1 MVHVRSFAVVR
12 ARLARFS
19 LDMPLLAV
27 LLVALGMRLLLWNH
41 LPRAGW
47 VSDEGEYFSAATWLA
62 QGRGFSW
69 YQQYLW
75 TRAPL
80 YPLFLAVHLRL
91 FGDNLAPIYV
101 SQTIL
106 SLVNVALVYA
116 LARRLTPASRVVP
129 AIAALLM
136 AVYLPFAMYPQV
148 LLSETLFLTL
158 LLGGFWALVCW
169 TNDERK
175 EQAQSA
181 ERKNGEL
188 GNLRELAGTLSSRHL
203 VILSG
208 LLFGLATLTRSLTLA
223 FLPIVA
229 LWIMVRTK
237 NKEQGTKTLR
247 YRVLCSLLF
256 VLCFLGTILPWTLYN
271 SRLYGGLIVVDT
283 SGAFNLLL
291 GARTAFDGK
300 RADAPTRDFVLGL
313 FPDTRPSAPPENN
326 ACAPY
331 PGVLPSQAARQAA
344 MTREGL
350 CLIVARP
357 LAFAEK
363 SLGEFV
369 DLFQINYGGDE
380 RFTDDFALGRLPRW
394 YTVALFLL
402 DDTLFVLTL
411 PLAVV
416 GWALARRR
424 TMDDGRWTMDAPLP
438 AHRVTLS
445 PCHLVTLSGWWWL
458 YNLAVAP
465 LLFAIN
471 RFRLPLLPFVFIFA
485 AYALVALWH
494 GGWRQLLARGGRMW
508 SVVAVVLLLLAATP
522 YAYLEPRAP
531 DAPSRWASYLGPYPS
546 SLADSVLA
554 WQRRPAYL
562 ATRQLQTA
570 LHAGDAATARSI
582 IASGDVLSYTL
593 RFAQP
598 LLLGAEGRYDAGLAA
613 LPPLE
618 TIIASKNWQ
627 AALVYADLLRS
638 KGDSQQ
644 ARALFTQT
652 FIDNVSPVQW
662 AWDWLH
668 PAPTTSIDIAG
679 NLDYGYI
686 EGCYF
691 GEGDQ
696 SIKPAANFRW
706 CTDGMRLRF
715 PAAGTGAPQTLAL
728 RVDGRAWQGYAA
740 TPPTVR
746 VLLGGKEVDSF
757 AQTFDVAEHAVQLP
771 ATPVGQDVIVTLRMP
786 TFVPGA
792 DRYLARQGSGV
803 GQVQRLGVR
812 LDWAELR

>member
-1 MVHVRSFAVVR
+1 MVHVRSFSIVR
-12 ARLARFS
+12 SRLARLS
-19 LDMPLLAV
+19 LDVPLLVV
-27 LLVALGMRLLLWNH
+27 LLVGLALRLLLWNH
-41 LPRAGW
+41 LPRVGW
-47 VSDEGEYFSAATWLA
+47 ISDEGEYFSAATWLA

-116 LARRLTPASRVVP
+116 LARRLTPTSRVVP
-129 AIAALLM
+129 TIAAVLM
-136 AVYLPFAMYPQV
+136 AVYLPFATYTQV

-158 LLGGFWALVCW
+158 LLGGFLALVRW
-169 TNDERK
+169 RMEDGRY
-175 EQAQSA
+175 SW
-181 ERKNGEL
+181 L
-188 GNLRELAGTLSSRHL
+188 LVAG
-203 VILSG
+203 V
-208 LLFGLATLTRSLTLA
+208 LFGLATLTRSLTLL
-223 FLPIVA
+223 FIPFVA
-229 LWIMVRTK
+229 LWLFVRTK
-237 NKEQGTKTLR
+237 NIEQGTKDFR
-247 YRVLCSLLF
+247 YRILCSLLF
-256 VLCFLGTILPWTLYN
+256 ILYSFGTIAPWTIYN

-313 FPDTRPSAPPENN
+313 FPDMKPSAPPENS

-331 PGVLPSQAARQAA
+331 PGVLQSQAARQSA

-350 CLIVARP
+350 CLLAAKP

-394 YTVALFLL
+394 YTAALFVL

-411 PLAVV
+411 PLAVM
-416 GWALARRR
+416 GWALAK
-424 TMDDGRWTMDAPLP
+424 GRSKDSI
-438 AHRVTLS
+438 VS
-445 PCHLVTLSGWWWL
+445 LSGWWWL

-465 LLFAIN
+465 LLFVIN
-471 RFRLPLLPFVFIFA
+471 RFRLPLLPFAFIFA

-494 GGWRQLLARGGRMW
+494 GGFRLLKNRGMLAW
-508 SVVAVVLLLLAATP
+508 NVVAVVLFLVAATP

-546 SLADSVLA
+546 SLADTLLA

-562 ATRQLQTA
+562 TTERLQSA
-570 LHAGDAATARSI
+570 LHAGDVTTARSI
-582 IASGDVLSYTL
+582 MTSGDVLSYTL
-593 RFAQP
+593 EFAQP
-598 LLLGAEGRYDAGLAA
+598 LLLGAEGRYDAGLAS
-613 LPPLE
+613 LPPLNM
-618 TIIASKNWQ
+618 IVNNKDWKQ
-627 AALVYADLLRS
+627 ALVYADLLRS
-638 KGDSQQ
+638 KGESQQ

-668 PAPTTSIDIAG
+668 PVPTTSVDIAG

-706 CTDGMRLRF
+706 CTDGMRVRF
-715 PAAGTGAPQTLAL
+715 PAAGTGAPQTLVL
-728 RVDGRAWQGYAA
+728 RVDGRAWRSYTA

-746 VLLGGKEVDSF
+746 VLLGDTEVGSF
-757 AQTFDVAEHAVQLP
+757 AQTFDVAAHAVQLP
-771 ATPVGQDVIVTLRMP
+771 ATPAGQDVIVTLHMP

-792 DRYLARQGSGV
+792 DRYLAKQGSGV

-812 LDWAELR
+812 LDWVELREAKQ